1 MKLEFLYTDESY
13 KEKISGIEIG
23 GGVKFS
29 QTNKSKL
36 YIFTYEVKGENIDGA
51 EVLSKIK
58 SQVIKVVDKD
68 KCYLLTDGASEYF
81 NKQLY
86 PLYNQFERYLR
97 QVICLCAVKTGDKI
111 AKEFALKLEKL
122 DLGEIKVQLFTN
134 VLFYEKVKK
143 KLENNKISKMSKQD
157 FIKEI
162 DAIPEYILWNRMFK
176 KNFTFIPDHFG
187 ELQNYRNDV
196 MHAHNISFE
205 EYKNS
210 KKLVEY
216 VNSELKKISDQILYD
231 AIISPNIKDVF
242 AILDGIAKFAQI
254 CIDPNSKLNKTM
266 NLINPF
272 LVNLVGET

>member
-1 MKLEFLYTDESY
+1 MKLEFLYTNESY

-29 QTNKSKL
+29 RTNKSKL

-97 QVICLCAVKTGDKI
+97 QVIAMAAVQDGKENTKMLARKLEVYDFGEIYIALFTSQGFWESFKSIKRDKPLTKKDLISKINAFEENRLWDEMFTSYYPFLPDNFDKI
-111 AKEFALKLEKL
+111 REF
-122 DLGEIKVQLFTN
+122 
-134 VLFYEKVKK
+134 
-143 KLENNKISKMSKQD
+143 
-157 FIKEI
+157 
-162 DAIPEYILWNRMFK
+162 
-176 KNFTFIPDHFG
+176 
-187 ELQNYRNDV
+187 RNDV

-205 EYKNS
+205 KYIES
-210 KKLVEY
+210 KKLIE
-216 VNSELKKISDQILYD
+216 K
-231 AIISPNIKDVF
+231 AIIELDRIKGLICNNEVISNSLSDVLNMLI
-242 AILDGIAKFAQI
+242 AITNNAKTAGEKLRPIFDSMLKLTEAWNEPQKLD
-254 CIDPNSKLNKTM
+254 
-266 NLINPF
+266 
-272 LVNLVGET
+272 